1 MLYQRGTLLANG
13 GLGKFFFMKQ
23 KLLKLYPRVFNRLDL
38 NDCTHTDIVRELVFG
53 SCLERYRNCPSNQL
67 IIRELKIR
75 FERTLKLLDTVGV
88 ELRKFS
94 RAAAKELLLYF

>member
-1 MLYQRGTLLANG
+1 VKWKNLYIC
-13 GLGKFFFMKQ
+13 
-23 KLLKLYPRVFNRLDL
+23 PRVFNRLDL
-38 NDCTHTDIVRELVFG
+38 NDCTHADIVRELVFG

-94 RAAAKELLLYF
+94 RAAAKELLLDIKKNTIELGCF